1 MTIGDFFDF
10 NKAEYARRIS
20 FYDVNRLR
28 KQEVVKIRQH
38 TAAVCSITTGA
49 AGALLSGGGTLL
61 LSAYGA
67 RRLSVAHSKL
77 ELIQAELTKRGIALH
92 EIQKRDI
99 LIPVGA
105 SIVGMGVGV
114 GIDEAAAVATNTIPM
129 EASVP
134 PGSSLTDALSTNA
147 SGVISGVA
155 HGVTEQT
162 HEMGQAILNIDNGIP
177 AAQDLAR
184 ETIWAPAA
192 STQDAIGFHAGMVI
206 MQAVEKGFAS
216 LTSNLLATWT
226 MEALT
231 GDVSKTKPPLLPHHF
246 PGTVGTDMMRNR
258 ESRAGSWLYNWIG
271 NTVMSII
278 ARLMKL
284 LSTTV
289 QQASERCLYLSTGA
303 EYGGRGV
310 PLKDGQE
317 RALKSNRTTSGSLFS
332 IDERLEPIWNDKV
345 LGELQEKQAP
355 EIVWRWTEGILKLY
369 Q

>member
-38 TAAVCSITTGA
+38 TAAMCSITTGA

-129 EASVP
+129 EASLP

-231 GDVSKTKPPLLPHHF
+231 GDVSKTKPPVF
-246 PGTVGTDMMRNR
+246 RDT
-258 ESRAGSWLYNWIG
+258 
-271 NTVMSII
+271 
-278 ARLMKL
+278 
-284 LSTTV
+284 
-289 QQASERCLYLSTGA
+289 
-303 EYGGRGV
+303 
-310 PLKDGQE
+310 
-317 RALKSNRTTSGSLFS
+317 RTTRKTGPATSKTHMSECRRP
-332 IDERLEPIWNDKV
+332 ERKFILSYLLWM
-345 LGELQEKQAP
+345 
-355 EIVWRWTEGILKLY
+355 GILCWLFGVFMLFLY
-369 Q
+369 